1 VGDSAQIDVV
11 AWSAAQTRGAS
22 SALFKHFRNKEAMWR
37 AVMEAL
43 ALEVGSRFQAALQE
57 SGSHAHRMFAII
69 TAYLTVVEGIPAIPA
84 LMFADPRQM
93 HGAGK
98 YLRQEITSRF
108 GWFHSTLCEQIE
120 AGVQAG
126 EFRGDVDPKVAAG
139 LAAGIAQSL
148 ILRWR
153 VSGGA
158 IDMLAEAGKVYPMF
172 LAASRA
178 CRLREDISVIASR
191 VDHGSNETGSRPE
204 DVGRLAIPPSNRAA
218 ADHILS

>member
-1 VGDSAQIDVV
+1 
-11 AWSAAQTRGAS
+11 
-22 SALFKHFRNKEAMWR
+22 
-37 AVMEAL
+37 
-43 ALEVGSRFQAALQE
+43 
-57 SGSHAHRMFAII
+57 MFAII

-178 CRLREDISVIASR
+178 CRLQGRHFGHSQQGRPWLERDGIKARRRGQARYTAFKSGSSR
-191 VDHGSNETGSRPE
+191 SYSFLTTS
-204 DVGRLAIPPSNRAA
+204 
-218 ADHILS
+218 